1 MSAGLEIRGKSMR
14 IWMRPIATEP
24 VIKETLDWPF
34 TPENHERAEKL
45 ASLIKLEI
53 QLDQFHLAKHFPNS
67 KNIKKNQV
75 SYYAQQYLDQTIK

>member
-1 MSAGLEIRGKSMR
+1 
-14 IWMRPIATEP
+14 MRPIATEP

-67 KNIKKNQV
+67 KNIKKKTSPWQV
-75 SYYAQQYLDQTIK
+75 LLLEKDKSKNSQNTVK